1 MPKFTIHHITK
12 YTYDSQVRDSTNQ
25 LMLYPIKDMYQQ
37 VLRHDLV
44 ITGDPYIEIYEDY
57 YGNEVGSFMHPEPHT
72 ELLID
77 SKVEV
82 ITETRDLPDIER
94 GVDEQWN
101 FLEQLRYQVPYIDF
115 LKTERFEGIEQV
127 SDVVTG
133 INARHIQPMD
143 AIQQLNRYVY
153 DHFNYIKGVTN
164 IETTLDEIWKLK
176 AGVCQD
182 FAHMLSAMLRTI
194 GIPARYVSGY
204 VCPSKTGM
212 RGEGATHAWVEAF
225 IPFFGWLGFDPTN
238 NCLAT
243 DLHVRL
249 AVGRNFRDCSPVRG
263 TYKGTSNQNLE
274 VGVTVSNEDGYATPE
289 IENILTPQPVV
300 KQPVNSY
307 RQFLELQQQ
316 MQQQQ

>member
-1 MPKFTIHHITK
+1 MPKFTIQHITK
-12 YTYDSQVRDSTNQ
+12 YTYDEAVTDSTNQ
-25 LMLYPIKDMYQQ
+25 LMLYPVKDMYQQ
-37 VLRHDLV
+37 VLRHDLI

-57 YGNEVGSFMHPEPHT
+57 YGNEVGSFMHTVPHR

-82 ITETRDLPDIER
+82 ITETRDLPDGSRPAE
-94 GVDEQWN
+94 EQWAY
-101 FLEQLRYQVPYIDF
+101 LDQLKYQVPYIDF
-115 LKTERFEGIEQV
+115 LKTERFEGDDEVAKIVEGV
-127 SDVVTG
+127 HS
-133 INARHIQPMD
+133 RELQPME
-143 AIQQLNRYVY
+143 AILQLNLFVY
-153 DHFNYIKGVTN
+153 DNFSYIKGVTN

-182 FAHMLSAMLRTI
+182 FAHLLSAMLRRI

-225 IPFFGWLGFDPTN
+225 IPFFGWLGYDPTN

-263 TYKGTSNQNLE
+263 TFKGASNQNLE
-274 VGVTVSNEDGYATPE
+274 VGVTVTNEDGYANPE
-289 IENILTPQPVV
+289 IENVLTPQPTV

-307 RQFLELQQQ
+307 RRFLEIQQ
-316 MQQQQ
+316 MQQQQQ